1 MKLLFENWR
10 GFLNEATEYDEHFAR
25 ILDSDA
31 PGQAIEL
38 AKSLD
43 IPLRE
48 LPWNWKR
55 IGDYIRSRVDV
66 TDEWR
71 SNVGEYAL
79 FLEEKVKVLEE
90 IGISEEEFERMWS
103 EDIRLRRSE
112 GRL

>member
-10 GFLNEATEYDEHFAR
+10 GFLYEATEYDEHFAR

-55 IGDYIRSRVDV
+55 IGDYIRSRVD
-66 TDEWR
+66 WALNP
-71 SNVGEYAL
+71 NVGEYAL

>member
-10 GFLNEATEYDEHFAR
+10 KYLKEATEYDEHFTR
-25 ILDSDA
+25 ILDSDT
-31 PGQAIEL
+31 PQMAIEL

-55 IGDYIRSRVDV
+55 ISNYIKSRVD
-66 TDEWR
+66 EAPNP
-71 SNVGEYAL
+71 NVGEYAL

-90 IGISEEEFERMWS
+90 IGISEEEFQRMWG
-103 EDIRLRRSE
+103 EDIHSRRSE
-112 GRL
+112 GRLR